1 MTRFYFTL
9 PNLDKNSDI
18 EHFLYELIP
27 KRNNRIYNCWNFV
40 NNIGC
45 IQDEV
50 KKKCRQT
57 I

>member
-40 NNIGC
+40 NNIGS